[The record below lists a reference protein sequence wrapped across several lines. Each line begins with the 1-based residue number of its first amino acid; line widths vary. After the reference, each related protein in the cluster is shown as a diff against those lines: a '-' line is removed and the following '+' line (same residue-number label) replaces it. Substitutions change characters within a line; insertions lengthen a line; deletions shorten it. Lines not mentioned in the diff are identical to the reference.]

1 MTTTDTNERG
11 NAEATMGWKIRSAV
25 EGFVTTLDG
34 QLRERPISLTADLGT
49 HTEAEPLEGI
59 AAALLAVGHARG
71 LLYSY
76 VRTARSDGLTW
87 RQVGKALALEK
98 QAKHE
103 ERPLA
108 ELAFEY
114 IAGAGDAWRPSTFGW
129 RCGSCLQMVT
139 DRGPY
144 NGHPRDDEYG
154 HSASCQRLRRARRS

>member
-49 HTEAEPLEGI
+49 HTEAEPLE
-59 AAALLAVGHARG
+59 
-71 LLYSY
+71 YSY